1 MKRKAGLLA
10 IAALAIAI
18 VGMGLGCGPGDVKA
32 PNPTRALDERRAVE
46 VIRRA
51 IVAEGARPAGPRD
64 EKLASGK
71 TLRID
76 VGVDGHGYGVAYV
89 TTDEQAQLGDAI
101 PPRNQKDEKL
111 KLARVGKDGEIR
123 IVLLYQANYL
133 YDDLAGEEHEQTTI
147 TCERSLARDVQDFIS
162 HAKGQHFQ

>member
-1 MKRKAGLLA
+1 MNRTAGLLG
-10 IAALAIAI
+10 IAAAFALAGAS
-18 VGMGLGCGPGDVKA
+18 LGCGPGDAKA
-32 PNPTRALDERRAVE
+32 PNPTRVLDERRAVE

-51 IVAEGARPAGPRD
+51 IVAEGARPVGSRD

-76 VGVDGHGYGVAYV
+76 VGVDGHGYGVSYV
-89 TTDEQAQLGDAI
+89 TTDEATQLGDAI

-111 KLARVGKDGEIR
+111 KLVRVGKDGEIR

-162 HAKGQHFQ
+162 HAKGQHFP